1 METEAS
7 GFIPKPK
14 YIMSYH
20 IISYINSLKKAVNVG
35 GGILSKVSVVS
46 LEREDD
52 YSRTNSK
59 ALQH

>member
-1 METEAS
+1 MW
-7 GFIPKPK
+7 
-14 YIMSYH
+14 
-20 IISYINSLKKAVNVG
+20 

-46 LEREDD
+46 LEREAD